1 MSKYLELFAK
11 AIGIPQPIERSRY
24 ELETNQSQLAENGR
38 REVDST
44 LEEPP
49 TEEEAPTPEPQK
61 DYEPEDFLLI
71 RDEKVI
77 AVSANED
84 FNDGD
89 HPTEVLDTDTV
100 VKVIC
105 NGNEIPYLV

>member
-1 MSKYLELFAK
+1 M
-11 AIGIPQPIERSRY
+11 RY
-24 ELETNQSQLAENGR
+24 EP
-38 REVDST
+38 D
-44 LEEPP
+44 
-49 TEEEAPTPEPQK
+49 
-61 DYEPEDFLLI
+61 DFLLI

>member
-1 MSKYLELFAK
+1 MKRFQYKMPSLASKARVFIAPKY
-11 AIGIPQPIERSRY
+11 ER
-24 ELETNQSQLAENGR
+24 
-38 REVDST
+38 D
-44 LEEPP
+44 
-49 TEEEAPTPEPQK
+49 
-61 DYEPEDFLLI
+61 DFLLI
-71 RDEKVI
+71 REEKVI

-105 NGNEIPYLV
+105 NGNEIPYLT